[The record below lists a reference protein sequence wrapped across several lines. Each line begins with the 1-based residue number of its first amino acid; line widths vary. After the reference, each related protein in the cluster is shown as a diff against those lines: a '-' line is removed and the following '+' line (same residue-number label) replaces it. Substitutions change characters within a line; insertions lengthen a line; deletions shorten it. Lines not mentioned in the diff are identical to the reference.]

1 MNVYPNP
8 VKNILKIDLDLQKN
22 SYFYISLFDLFGKEY
37 VLDKNLFLSKGKYL
51 LIYVVENMTNGN
63 YYLRTVINDK
73 IDYKN
78 INIIR

>member
-1 MNVYPNP
+1 VNIYPNP
-8 VKNILKIDLDLQKN
+8 VKNILKIDLDLPKN
-22 SYFYISLFDLFGKEY
+22 SYFYISIFDLFGKEY
-37 VLDKNLFLSKGKYL
+37 EIDKNLFLSKGKYL

-73 IDYKN
+73 VEYKN